1 MRVYLREHGKMPTF
15 PQLEEWL
22 KELPKANG
30 SPWRAASL
38 QERDAPAGA
47 EDTMDAAED
56 GAGAG
61 HGDPGSGGGCGDDMD
76 GDIDSDFEEGDDI
89 GDDDEEDDAD
99 ADGVDDDDYGDG
111 DGDDDNTSM
120 PELDRLIEQG
130 ALEVSSELDSDDD
143 NDGDG
148 DGDDDDDDN
157 GDDNDDNTSMPELDR
172 LIEQGALEVSSELDS
187 DDDDDNDNDGDGD
200 DDDNGDDNDDDSDD
214 DAPLDEV
221 VMAGRRQAA
230 SLPAGRPTPTFSF
243 FWVPLIHAVLQCL
256 DHNVEADAD
265 DAAFEDIAFPRG
277 SCSCVDVDAAVSAA
291 GGRARWVLVVR
302 EYIKD
307 FRHRGVSRQT
317 FATAMSSN
325 GYICREAQ
333 EVHMYTRWHGPS
345 NEWLSRSRVDKVF
358 LGDLLER
365 LRKHTSN

>member
-143 NDGDG
+143 
-148 DGDDDDDDN
+148 
-157 GDDNDDNTSMPELDR
+157 
-172 LIEQGALEVSSELDS
+172 
-187 DDDDDNDNDGDGD
+187 DDNDNDGDGD

-265 DAAFEDIAFPRG
+265 DVAFEDIAFPRG

>member
-1 MRVYLREHGKMPTF
+1 
-15 PQLEEWL
+15 
-22 KELPKANG
+22 
-30 SPWRAASL
+30 
-38 QERDAPAGA
+38 
-47 EDTMDAAED
+47 
-56 GAGAG
+56 
-61 HGDPGSGGGCGDDMD
+61 
-76 GDIDSDFEEGDDI
+76 
-89 GDDDEEDDAD
+89 
-99 ADGVDDDDYGDG
+99 
-111 DGDDDNTSM
+111 
-120 PELDRLIEQG
+120 
-130 ALEVSSELDSDDD
+130 
-143 NDGDG
+143 
-148 DGDDDDDDN
+148 
-157 GDDNDDNTSMPELDR
+157 
-172 LIEQGALEVSSELDS
+172 
-187 DDDDDNDNDGDGD
+187 
-200 DDDNGDDNDDDSDD
+200 
-214 DAPLDEV
+214 
-221 VMAGRRQAA
+221 MAGRRQAA